1 MPRARRPVR
10 SLPLYILEGGLRGSS
25 NGHHAPRCV
34 VLCPAPPSPLGF
46 RDWTGFV
53 LSGLRRRGFGIS
65 RMVAT
70 YAAAGLAA
78 CGTRGDA
85 EPDRRVSAVAESA
98 MAESK
103 GDAAVAVVDDAG
115 RTVQLPHPARRV
127 VSLIPSATETLLAI
141 GAGPLLV
148 GRTRYDVAPEVQHL
162 PLVGG
167 SVDPSIEA
175 IAALRPDLVVSWE
188 SDKRQQFRER
198 LERLGVPIFMLRTQ
212 DTSDV
217 YRGLHNLGVLTGHS
231 RGAELTAAR
240 LRAELDSVRISVA
253 ALPRPRVLYVVFND
267 PPMTVGP
274 HTFIG
279 QLIDLAGGTSI
290 FADAATNWPNVPMEE
305 IVRRNPDIVIVP
317 VGEFKGQ
324 ALERLR
330 VMPGWRTLPAVRE
343 GRLVQVPANLLSRP
357 SPNIGKAA
365 RVLRAAMFP
374 AFASA
379 VHAADTAWP
388 ALSADGLAPTTV
400 DGRAARR

>member
-1 MPRARRPVR
+1 
-10 SLPLYILEGGLRGSS
+10 
-25 NGHHAPRCV
+25 
-34 VLCPAPPSPLGF
+34 
-46 RDWTGFV
+46 
-53 LSGLRRRGFGIS
+53 
-65 RMVAT
+65 MVAT
-70 YAAAGLAA
+70 YAAAVLAA

-85 EPDRRVSAVAESA
+85 EHDRRVSAVAESA

-115 RTVQLPHPARRV
+115 RTVQLSHPARRV

-324 ALERLR
+324 ALGRLR

-374 AFASA
+374 AFATA
-379 VHAADTAWP
+379 VHAADTDWRAG
-388 ALSADGLAPTTV
+388 SADGLAPTTV
-400 DGRAARR
+400 DGRATRR